1 MKVTGK
7 VYLVGA
13 GAGSFWFL
21 TEYARFLLERAD
33 VVVYDRLID
42 RRVLLFTKED
52 AELISAGKTPETP
65 PAKQEDINH
74 LLVLKAREG
83 KMVVRLK
90 GGDPFVFGRGGEEA
104 AYLAAHGIPFE
115 VVPGISS
122 IHVAASCALLP
133 LTFRGISQSFHVFS
147 GHPEEALT
155 SLPWEL
161 MAQLPGTLVF
171 LMGSSTLRTIAA
183 KLIAAGKDPRTP
195 SCLVAWA
202 GSPRQHIVFG
212 CLEDIAK
219 LKEEKQLQNPM
230 VIFIGETVSISHELW
245 EKHKQSSSARRVM
258 LVGSGEVLKRERWTG
273 EEVFSCEKEGAEI
286 LPMPLLQAVPNC
298 RVLEDFF
305 KNLENFNTVLFAS
318 PNAVSTF
325 LVYLQKEQDLRI
337 LHEMRLWAIGKKTA
351 EVLAAWGLRASYV
364 ASGSAAT
371 LLEETA
377 HFPPHRVAII
387 TSDRGGQNLKE
398 PLLQRGW
405 FAEIFPVY
413 SMQYAT
419 RLFSVLLEELEAG
432 LDLLIFL
439 SPSAYDAFSL
449 ATGGQIPPCP
459 IWAMG
464 QTTASHLREKGI
476 FPHRVVTSPAFE
488 DILEE
493 VLQWHRS
500 S

>member
-13 GAGSFWFL
+13 GAGSFWYL

-42 RRVLLFTKED
+42 HRVLLFTRRD

-65 PAKQEDINH
+65 PAKQEDINY

-104 AYLAAHGIPFE
+104 VYLATHGIPFE
-115 VVPGISS
+115 VIPGISS
-122 IHVAASCALLP
+122 IHVAASRAFLP

-147 GHPEEALT
+147 GHPEEALA

-161 MAQLPGTLVF
+161 IAQLPGTLVF
-171 LMGSSTLRTIAA
+171 LMGSSTLHIIATE
-183 KLIAAGKDPRTP
+183 LIKAGKDPQTP
-195 SCLVAWA
+195 SCLVGWA
-202 GSPRQHIVFG
+202 GSSRQQIVFG
-212 CLEDIAK
+212 HLGNIAQC
-219 LKEEKQLQNPM
+219 KEEKRIQSPM
-230 VIFIGETVSISHELW
+230 VIFIGETASVGRDLW
-245 EKHKQSSSARRVM
+245 REQRLPSSPKRVM
-258 LVGSGEVLKRERWTG
+258 FVGSEEVLKKEKWTN
-273 EEVFSCEKEGAEI
+273 EEVLSCEKEGIEI
-286 LPMPLLQAVPNC
+286 LPMPLLQAVPN
-298 RVLEDFF
+298 RKVFEDFLR
-305 KNLENFNTVLFAS
+305 NLKTFDTVLFAS
-318 PNAVSTF
+318 PNAVSSF
-325 LVYLQKEQDLRI
+325 LTYFQEGQDLRI
-337 LHEMRLWAIGKKTA
+337 LHGMHLWAIGRKTA
-351 EVLAAWGLRASYV
+351 EALAAWGLRASYV

-413 SMQYAT
+413 SVQYAT
-419 RLFSVLLEELEAG
+419 RFFSVLLEELEAG

-449 ATGGQIPPCP
+449 ATGGWIPPCP

-464 QTTASHLREKGI
+464 QTTTSHLQKKGI

-493 VLQWHRS
+493 VLQWHRNS
-500 S
+500 